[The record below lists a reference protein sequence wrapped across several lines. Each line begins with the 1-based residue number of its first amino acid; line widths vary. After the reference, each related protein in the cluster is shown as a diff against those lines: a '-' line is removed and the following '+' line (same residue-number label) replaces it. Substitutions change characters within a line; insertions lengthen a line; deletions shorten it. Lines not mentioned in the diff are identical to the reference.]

1 MIRVVGVLLIAGL
14 LLSACGTI
22 SASKA
27 MTSWAS
33 HSDYVANAKTL
44 TKDARQSAGALKNP
58 STSNAG
64 LHTVCAVMDLDALS
78 MNSSLP
84 TPDHQAT
91 NLLSKAVTELG
102 AAANEC
108 YDANSSTSARTR
120 ALRTL
125 AGAAGDLAEAS
136 ARIASASAP

>member
-1 MIRVVGVLLIAGL
+1 VIRVVGVLLVAGL
-14 LLSACGTI
+14 LLGACGTI
-22 SASKA
+22 SATKA
-27 MTSWAS
+27 MTSWSA

-44 TKDARQSAGALKNP
+44 VEDAGRSAKVLRNP

-64 LHTVCAVMDLDALS
+64 LHTVCAVMDFDALS

-91 NLLSKAVTELG
+91 NLLSKAVNQLG

-108 YDANSSTSARTR
+108 YDANSSASARAR

-125 AGAAGDLAEAS
+125 VRAGGDLAEAS
-136 ARIASASAP
+136 ARIASASAS